1 MATILIAEDNPV
13 NQRMLTFILKKEG
26 HTIITAGHGIEALD
40 RLAETTIDVVITDI
54 GMPEM
59 DGITLL
65 KQMRADASYEKLPV
79 IVITASGEDVDYATA
94 RKAGANDLLTKPVS
108 SRQLIDTVGR
118 VLAKQ

>member
-26 HTIITAGHGIEALD
+26 HTVITAVHGVEALD

-65 KQMRADASYEKLPV
+65 KHMRADASYQELPV

-118 VLAKQ
+118 VLAQQ

>member
-65 KQMRADASYEKLPV
+65 KHMRADVSYQELPV

-118 VLAKQ
+118 VLAQQ

>member
-26 HTIITAGHGIEALD
+26 HTVITAVHGVEALD

-65 KQMRADASYEKLPV
+65 KHMRADASYQELPV

-108 SRQLIDTVGR
+108 SRQLIDTVSR
-118 VLAKQ
+118 VLAQQ

>member
-26 HTIITAGHGIEALD
+26 HTVITAVHGVEALD

-65 KQMRADASYEKLPV
+65 KHMRADASYQELPV

-108 SRQLIDTVGR
+108 SRQIIDTVSR
-118 VLAKQ
+118 VLAQQ

>member
-26 HTIITAGHGIEALD
+26 HTVITAVHGVEALD

-65 KQMRADASYEKLPV
+65 KHMRADASYQELPV

-108 SRQLIDTVGR
+108 SRHLIDTVSR
-118 VLAKQ
+118 VLAQQ

>member
-13 NQRMLTFILKKEG
+13 NQRMLSFILKKEG
-26 HTIITAGHGIEALD
+26 HTVIVAIHGIEALD
-40 RLAETTIDVVITDI
+40 RLAETAIDVVITDI

-65 KQMRADASYEKLPV
+65 KQMRADISYEKLPV
-79 IVITASGEDVDYATA
+79 IVITASGEDVDYNTA
-94 RKAGANDLLTKPVS
+94 RKAGATDLLTKPVS

-118 VLAKQ
+118 VLAQQ